1 MSVNLFA
8 DDVKL
13 YSRVDSL
20 NFHIL
25 QSTIDAIVDWADKW
39 QLRINISKSSV
50 LHLGARNAG
59 LCYKINDSDLCTDCN
74 PRDLGIIMDR
84 KLSYDYHIETIV
96 RQAYSRVGILF
107 KSFVSRDCDLLKRAY
122 VTFIRPVLEYACSVW
137 CPYKVKHITAIE
149 KIQRSFTRRIPSLR
163 DLSYEERLAR
173 INLEPLE
180 IRRLKFDLVL
190 HFKISKGLTPF
201 DNNLVFTSGQSTR
214 ATRSHD
220 QNLLIKPYCRTKGME
235 NDFFARRINC
245 WNSLPSN
252 VRNARSIL
260 EFKKQISVID
270 FSKFVQIK

>member
-1 MSVNLFA
+1 M
-8 DDVKL
+8 
-13 YSRVDSL
+13 
-20 NFHIL
+20 
-25 QSTIDAIVDWADKW
+25 
-39 QLRINISKSSV
+39 
-50 LHLGARNAG
+50 
-59 LCYKINDSDLCTDCN
+59 
-74 PRDLGIIMDR
+74 
-84 KLSYDYHIETIV
+84 

-201 DNNLVFTSGQSTR
+201 DNALVFTSVKAQEQPDR
-214 ATRSHD
+214 MIRICWL
-220 QNLLIKPYCRTKGME
+220 NRTVELKLWKT
-235 NDFFARRINC
+235 I
-245 WNSLPSN
+245 SLQD
-252 VRNARSIL
+252 
-260 EFKKQISVID
+260 E
-270 FSKFVQIK
+270 